1 MRRIFT
7 ILSVML
13 LSAVSAGTIAVAAT
27 ADPVSLEQE
36 RIDWRPGHQ
45 AVSRAGG
52 TDGQQPGVRIV
63 FHIFHNRSIDKIS
76 DRIVRIRSR

>member
-36 RIDWRPGHQ
+36 RIDCAPAIRLFPGQ
-45 AVSRAGG
+45 VELTVNS
-52 TDGQQPGVRIV
+52 QESES
-63 FHIFHNRSIDKIS
+63 FSIYP
-76 DRIVRIRSR
+76 